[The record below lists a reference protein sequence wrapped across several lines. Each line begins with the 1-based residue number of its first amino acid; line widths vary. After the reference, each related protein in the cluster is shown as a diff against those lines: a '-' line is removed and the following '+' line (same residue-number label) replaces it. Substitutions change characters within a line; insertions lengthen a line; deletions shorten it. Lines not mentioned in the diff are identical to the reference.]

1 MKELKLTKAELN
13 SLFRALDLTMRLYL
27 GQYDRILEEGNQS
40 WFSADAP
47 DLKDSLLNIRA
58 IFIPSLPKR
67 YGMNTSL
74 GIGSKE
80 TPLIAQQIYDIYCA
94 IRYLTAY
101 HEASQRAE
109 SNSVNPN
116 CFLSVAYDPPLFYGH
131 WYMPEE
137 IAKYC
142 REYLDQ
148 AGIYPEFNSG
158 SPFRRQWAI
167 PFLVEFDGEQAV
179 LKYNEDQIAQP
190 LALAIR
196 VKEAVGRYDV
206 AEAFHILY
214 PETDRK
220 EYQEYAKLVNQYL
233 QRL

>member
-1 MKELKLTKAELN
+1 
-13 SLFRALDLTMRLYL
+13 MRLYL
-27 GQYDRILEEGNQS
+27 GQYDRILEESNHS
-40 WFSADAP
+40 WFSTDAP
-47 DLKDSLLNIRA
+47 DLKDALLNILA
-58 IFIPSLPKR
+58 IFIPTLPKR
-67 YGMNTSL
+67 YGINTSL

-80 TPLIAQQIYDIYCA
+80 TPFIAQQIYDIYCA

-101 HEASQRAE
+101 HEASQQAE

-116 CFLSVAYDPPLFYGH
+116 RFLSVAYDPPLFYGH

-142 REYLDQ
+142 REYLEHS
-148 AGIYPEFNSG
+148 GIYPEFNSR
-158 SPFRRQWAI
+158 SPFRCQWAI
-167 PFLVEFDGEQAV
+167 PFLVEFDGEQAI
-179 LKYNEDQIAQP
+179 LKYDEDQIAQP

-196 VKEAVGRYDV
+196 VKEAVELCDV

-214 PETDRK
+214 PETDKK
-220 EYQEYAKLVNQYL
+220 EYQEYAELVNQYL